1 MQLATFLSVPLIED
15 DLVNLVLE
23 LSENKK
29 PKDLTSG
36 SLYYANR
43 LRRRATTTV
52 ISWSRNG
59 TPIHI
64 FNALQVR
71 RSVLIDRFSLE
82 PTAHIQQPSF
92 LVAL

>member
-1 MQLATFLSVPLIED
+1 MATFLSVPLIED

-29 PKDLTSG
+29 PKDLTSV

-52 ISWSRNG
+52 I
-59 TPIHI
+59 
-64 FNALQVR
+64 
-71 RSVLIDRFSLE
+71 
-82 PTAHIQQPSF
+82 F
-92 LVAL
+92 LVTKWNTNLYFQRAASKTFCFNRPLFT